1 MGQIQQGVRK
11 SLRDLGII
19 EPQTAIEMLAILIA
33 EVLDDNP
40 DDKTVA
46 ALSRELRLT
55 LEKCADQPAPENNP
69 VEEIIKRQE

>member
-1 MGQIQQGVRK
+1 MGQIEQGVRK
-11 SLRDLGII
+11 SLRDLGIT
-19 EPQTAIEMLAILIA
+19 EPQTAIEMLAILIGK
-33 EVLDDNP
+33 VLDDSP

-55 LEKCADQPAPENNP
+55 LDKCADQPASESNP

>member
-46 ALSRELRLT
+46 ALSRELRSALT
-55 LEKCADQPAPENNP
+55 SRRQKTTRS
-69 VEEIIKRQE
+69 KR